1 MNFFTGIGNVGQD
14 PALRNTPSGRGV
26 TNFNVAIDRRF
37 YQGAGDTRRLVRE
50 TDWIPVVAWGPLA
63 EVCAKYLQKGSKVS
77 VEGSIRP
84 RQYDDSNGVRHNTF
98 EVVAS
103 KVHFLDK
110 IKGNDMS
117 DSMPSTE
124 GVPTEG

>member
-14 PALRNTPSGRGV
+14 PELRNTPSGRGV

-37 YQGAGDTRRLVRE
+37 YQGMGDDRRLVRE

-110 IKGNDMS
+110 IKGNDLTE
-117 DSMPSTE
+117 SMPSTE
-124 GVPTEG
+124 G

>member
-1 MNFFTGIGNVGQD
+1 MNLFTGIGNVGQD
-14 PALRNTPSGRGV
+14 PELRSTPSGRGV

-37 YQGAGDTRRLVRE
+37 YQGTGDDRRLVRE

-63 EVCAKYLQKGSKVS
+63 EICSKYLQKGSKVS
-77 VEGSIRP
+77 IEGSIRP

-98 EVVAS
+98 EVVAA

-110 IKGNDMS
+110 IKGNDLTD
-117 DSMPSTE
+117 DSAATAAVSS
-124 GVPTEG
+124 